1 MNENPFEMF
10 STPEDY
16 ASWDRYDE
24 QVDKIDLPTTDRQR
38 VRSGLRY
45 FRSLMGDN
53 FLKETVRTGH
63 PFTSMLTNA
72 APRERIYLA
81 ELAEHL
87 RAFETAENFQSLKD
101 RIASH
106 DPDTFAEGLSVLEIA
121 QRLES
126 AGFSVSFDPKVF
138 VTQKSG
144 EVRSKFPDLKIRD
157 ENTLEDVFVEVSR
170 LLVGEA
176 QRKGRRTFQALFNIW
191 DSLTWQYRTE
201 NSAEHPF
208 GKSILPNIK
217 FHRSM
222 TDEELETLAKALNEL
237 GSLVLGTNSFA
248 ALSIAN
254 VVDVGIA
261 PPFDHAAVHEWSKE
275 RDLKHPPVEGPPIET
290 DEVERAIRKIFD
302 DNDKTA
308 KKWQIPDD
316 GPGVVVLDT
325 NKNLILFTH
334 DIRYVISA
342 LEQSLLNEPKLNYI
356 VLTLTFTSFE
366 AAGTVLKGI
375 GNHAIVRN
383 SKTDGSIEYAVI
395 IHNERCKIPL
405 SKETAE
411 RIVRAFG
418 SR

>member
-1 MNENPFEMF
+1 
-10 STPEDY
+10 
-16 ASWDRYDE
+16 
-24 QVDKIDLPTTDRQR
+24 
-38 VRSGLRY
+38 
-45 FRSLMGDN
+45 MGEN
-53 FLKETVRTGH
+53 FLKETVRSGH
-63 PFTSMLTNA
+63 PFISMLTNA

-87 RAFETAENFQSLKD
+87 RAFETVENFQSLKD
-101 RIASH
+101 RIASR

-121 QRLES
+121 QRFES

-144 EVRSKFPDLKIRD
+144 EARAKFPDLKIRD
-157 ENTLEDVFVEVSR
+157 EVTLEDVFVEVSR

-176 QRKGRRTFQALFNIW
+176 QRKGRRTFQALFNTW
-191 DSLTWQYRTE
+191 DSLTWRYRTE
-201 NSAEHPF
+201 NNAEHPF

-248 ALSIAN
+248 ELSIVN

-261 PPFDHAAVHEWSKE
+261 PPFDHAAVNEWSKE

-308 KKWQIPDD
+308 KEWQIPDD

-356 VLTLTFTSFE
+356 VLTLTFTSSE

-383 SKTDGSIEYAVI
+383 SKTDSSIELPY
-395 IHNERCKIPL
+395 
-405 SKETAE
+405 
-411 RIVRAFG
+411 
-418 SR
+418 